1 MRREGIL
8 MFAGVAAAA
17 LAGGLVAGFVL
28 WRGQDEADVPL
39 PREVA
44 EIEAE
49 ATLSTRAAFF
59 GDTVLAH
66 VDVLLDRTRVDPESI
81 RVSADFVPFEA
92 IGRPERRRRDA
103 GDRSHVR
110 MTFVLRC
117 LSGACV
123 PAADSERV
131 EFLPARVSF
140 AAPSEQGVNESSLPV
155 QWPSVVVFPR
165 FDPELTGG
173 PDGIVISQPW
183 RADLLSLP
191 SVSYRRAPGLVA
203 ALLLSSAALL
213 VFGGIGLAYLAWPK
227 RAPAPPPEPEP
238 PPEPVQV
245 LSPLEVA
252 LALLEQSIRTD
263 GAADQRRALE
273 LVAEELEL
281 ADWGDRELA
290 RTARALAWSEEVPPI
305 DETSSLAARV
315 RTALPVREE
324 RSENGDG
331 SDA

>member
-1 MRREGIL
+1 MRKERIL
-8 MFAGVAAAA
+8 MVAGVAAAA
-17 LAGGLVAGFVL
+17 LAGGLVAAFVL
-28 WRGQDEADVPL
+28 LRGQDEAEGPP

-44 EIEAE
+44 EIEVE
-49 ATLSTRAAFF
+49 ATLSSRAAFF

-66 VDVLLDRTRVDPESI
+66 VDVLLDRTRVDPDSI

-103 GDRSHVR
+103 ADRSHVR

-131 EFLPARVSF
+131 EFLPGRISF

-165 FDPELTGG
+165 FDPEITGG
-173 PDGIVISQPW
+173 ADAISQPW

-203 ALLLSSAALL
+203 VLLLSSAALL
-213 VFGGIGLAYLAWPK
+213 VLGGLGLAYLAWPK

-238 PPEPVQV
+238 EPEPVQV

-290 RTARALAWSEEVPPI
+290 RTARALAWSEDVPPI
-305 DETSSLAARV
+305 DETTGLAARV

-324 RSENGDG
+324 QSENGAG